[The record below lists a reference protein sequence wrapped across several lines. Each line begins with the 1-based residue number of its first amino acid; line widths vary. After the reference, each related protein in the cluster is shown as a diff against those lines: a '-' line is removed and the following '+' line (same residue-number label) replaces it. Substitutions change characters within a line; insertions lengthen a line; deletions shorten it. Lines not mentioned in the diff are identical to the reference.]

1 VDEQAR
7 RLVDDDDV
15 GVNEQNV
22 DLFQRVAQ

>member
-15 GVNEQNV
+15 VVNEQNV